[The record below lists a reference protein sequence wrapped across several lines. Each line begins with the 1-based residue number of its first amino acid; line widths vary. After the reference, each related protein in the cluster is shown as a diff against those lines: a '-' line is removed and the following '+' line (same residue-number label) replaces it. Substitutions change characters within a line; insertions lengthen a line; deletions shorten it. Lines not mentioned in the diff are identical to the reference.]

1 MIPRHWYSL
10 IVRAVESKDSTTIAS
25 LAQHLAECEKAKQIL
40 QAKGYGAQG
49 QGVAAVAAQVP
60 HMMSRE

>member
-1 MIPRHWYSL
+1 MKQHHWHDL
-10 IVRAVESKDSTTIAS
+10 IVRAVEAKDETTINS
-25 LAQHLAECEKAKQIL
+25 LAQHLAECEQAKQIL

-60 HMMSRE
+60 HMMGRE